1 MSAQGTRQAA
11 QAPETLFDPTSNS
24 QDSYVIALDQ
34 GTTSSRAV
42 LVDRSGAIRAI
53 TQSPFPQIFP
63 RPGWVEHD
71 PKDILSSQLKVLT
84 ELLVSQGLSP
94 EDIDSIGITNQRE
107 TTIVWNRHTGEPV
120 HNAIVWQC
128 RRTAEA
134 IDELKQDETIVEE
147 IRSRTGLIPDAYFSA
162 SKIAWILDNVEG
174 AREAAQAGD
183 LLFGT
188 VDTWL
193 IWNLTQG
200 RVHATDYTNASRTM
214 LFNINTGEWDGWL
227 CELFSIP
234 PAMLPEVRPS
244 SGNFGRTSNDIL
256 PGGIPLTG
264 VAGDQQAALFGQCC
278 FAPGEAKSTFGTGC
292 FMLMNIGTELALSH
306 HGLLTTIAASAS
318 GAEGLEYALEG
329 SVFMGGA
336 LIQWL

>member
-1 MSAQGTRQAA
+1 MNAQDTRQAA
-11 QAPETLFDPTSNS
+11 QAPETLFDQTNNS
-24 QDSYVIALDQ
+24 RDSYVIALDQ

-63 RPGWVEHD
+63 HPGWVEHD

-200 RVHATDYTNASRTM
+200 RVHATDYTNARCSSTSTRANGMGGCASCFRSRK
-214 LFNINTGEWDGWL
+214 LCFPKCGLLRAISGERATTSCQVASRLRGL
-227 CELFSIP
+227 QATSRRHSSVSAALRQGKRN
-234 PAMLPEVRPS
+234 RPS
-244 SGNFGRTSNDIL
+244 
-256 PGGIPLTG
+256 
-264 VAGDQQAALFGQCC
+264 
-278 FAPGEAKSTFGTGC
+278 APG
-292 FMLMNIGTELALSH
+292 
-306 HGLLTTIAASAS
+306 ASCS
-318 GAEGLEYALEG
+318 
-329 SVFMGGA
+329 
-336 LIQWL
+336 

>member
-162 SKIAWILDNVEG
+162 SKIAWILD
-174 AREAAQAGD
+174 
-183 LLFGT
+183 LS
-188 VDTWL
+188 L
-193 IWNLTQG
+193 IHISEPT
-200 RVHATDYTNASRTM
+200 RH
-214 LFNINTGEWDGWL
+214 
-227 CELFSIP
+227 
-234 PAMLPEVRPS
+234 
-244 SGNFGRTSNDIL
+244 
-256 PGGIPLTG
+256 
-264 VAGDQQAALFGQCC
+264 
-278 FAPGEAKSTFGTGC
+278 
-292 FMLMNIGTELALSH
+292 
-306 HGLLTTIAASAS
+306 
-318 GAEGLEYALEG
+318 
-329 SVFMGGA
+329 
-336 LIQWL
+336 

>member
-128 RRTAEA
+128 RRAAEA

-147 IRSRTGLIPDAYFSA
+147 IPVRARPYSRRLFFGEQDRLDPRQRRRRARSGASGRPAVRHRGYVAHLESHARARACDRLYECQPYDALQHQHGRMGRLVVRAVFDPA
-162 SKIAWILDNVEG
+162 S
-174 AREAAQAGD
+174 
-183 LLFGT
+183 
-188 VDTWL
+188 
-193 IWNLTQG
+193 
-200 RVHATDYTNASRTM
+200 YASR
-214 LFNINTGEWDGWL
+214 
-227 CELFSIP
+227 S
-234 PAMLPEVRPS
+234 
-244 SGNFGRTSNDIL
+244 
-256 PGGIPLTG
+256 
-264 VAGDQQAALFGQCC
+264 AAFFGQ
-278 FAPGEAKSTFGTGC
+278 FRANE
-292 FMLMNIGTELALSH
+292 
-306 HGLLTTIAASAS
+306 
-318 GAEGLEYALEG
+318 
-329 SVFMGGA
+329 
-336 LIQWL
+336 Q

>member
-1 MSAQGTRQAA
+1 MNAQDTRQAA
-11 QAPETLFDPTSNS
+11 QAPETLFDQTNNS
-24 QDSYVIALDQ
+24 RDSYVIALDQ

-63 RPGWVEHD
+63 HPGWVEHD

-147 IRSRTGLIPDAYFSA
+147 IRSRTGLIPDAIFRRARSLGSWITLKARVKQRRRATCCSA
-162 SKIAWILDNVEG
+162 PWIRGSSGISPKG
-174 AREAAQAGD
+174 ACMRPTTRTPAARCSSTSTRANGMGGCASCFRSRKLCFPKCG
-183 LLFGT
+183 LLRAISGE
-188 VDTWL
+188 
-193 IWNLTQG
+193 
-200 RVHATDYTNASRTM
+200 RATTSCQVASRLRGLQATSRRHSSVSAA
-214 LFNINTGEWDGWL
+214 LRQGKRN
-227 CELFSIP
+227 
-234 PAMLPEVRPS
+234 RPS
-244 SGNFGRTSNDIL
+244 
-256 PGGIPLTG
+256 
-264 VAGDQQAALFGQCC
+264 
-278 FAPGEAKSTFGTGC
+278 APG
-292 FMLMNIGTELALSH
+292 
-306 HGLLTTIAASAS
+306 ASCS
-318 GAEGLEYALEG
+318 
-329 SVFMGGA
+329 
-336 LIQWL
+336 